1 MFSHCEEVCYSC
13 LLQVVNFFSTF
24 YFQLETKRAIESANR
39 ELERKAALFKH
50 DLKEVNVSTGFNVG
64 FYDFP
69 V

>member
-1 MFSHCEEVCYSC
+1 
-13 LLQVVNFFSTF
+13 
-24 YFQLETKRAIESANR
+24 LETKRAIESANR

-69 V
+69 I